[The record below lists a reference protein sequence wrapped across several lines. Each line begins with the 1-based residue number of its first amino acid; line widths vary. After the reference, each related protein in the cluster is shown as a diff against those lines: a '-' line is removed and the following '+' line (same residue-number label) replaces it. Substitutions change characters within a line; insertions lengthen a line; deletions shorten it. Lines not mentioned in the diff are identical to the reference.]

1 MDIVSRIKI
10 FMNYL
15 QIANSQFADTCK
27 IPRPTISQILNGRNK
42 KISDEIISRIHDAYP
57 SLSVVWLM
65 FGEGE
70 MLTNSNIKISEPKND
85 PILDFSPEHIAVNE
99 DIMQSIDFNDNISE
113 STPDNSEQQL
123 DAQKASE
130 KQDSSPNSS
139 EQPSLTTNSISF
151 STDSTKRIVNIMV
164 FYSDN
169 SFQQFTPMKP

>member
-15 QIANSQFADTCK
+15 QIANSQFADRCK

-42 KISDEIISRIHDAYP
+42 KISDEIICKIHEAYP

-70 MLTNSNIKISEPKND
+70 MLTNSNIKISEPEDD
-85 PILDFSPEHIAVNE
+85 PILDFSREHTSVDE
-99 DIMQSIDFNDNISE
+99 GFMQSIDFDENITESISE
-113 STPDNSEQQL
+113 NSETQTESKNLSDIQ
-123 DAQKASE
+123 E
-130 KQDSSPNSS
+130 QDLTSSTKTP
-139 EQPSLTTNSISF
+139 QAINSISF
-151 STDSTKRIVNIMV
+151 NTDPSKKIVNIMV

-169 SFQQFTPMKP
+169 SFQQFTPMT